1 MNRNSLAPILVLA
14 LLLLLAYPRLFAQPQ
29 SAVDSDPAPALMAAL
44 NAACVEDGA
53 KFSPYLTDANAA
65 AFNKLPSDERVSLME
80 RLVLLDTPGHPLL
93 SNNRDGQQVLRCE
106 AGDATQEFT
115 FGAPSVHDNLAY
127 VSLTVATGE
136 ALRVGLVRE
145 DGGWKLLSL
154 GLLLIDIPQLQK
166 QWDIQALKARE
177 QYAIEALQGIAQ
189 AVETYQRAFSK
200 LPETL
205 AQLGPPAKGG
215 VSPAAA
221 KLIDTDL
228 AAGVSH
234 GYKFRYRVTTAA
246 GSENPQF
253 EIAAVPEQYGKSG
266 NRSFLLDA
274 DGKIHAADKHGAV
287 ATSDDPVVSGEDSGV
302 P

>member
-1 MNRNSLAPILVLA
+1 
-14 LLLLLAYPRLFAQPQ
+14 
-29 SAVDSDPAPALMAAL
+29 MAAL
-44 NAACVEDGA
+44 NAACLEDAA

-106 AGDATQEFT
+106 AADATQEFT
-115 FGAPSVHDNLAY
+115 FGSPSVHDNLAY
-127 VSLTVATGE
+127 IPLAVPTGE
-136 ALRVGLVRE
+136 TLRVGLVRE

-166 QWDIQALKARE
+166 QWDVQALKARE
-177 QYAIEALQGIAQ
+177 QFAFDALQDIGQ
-189 AVETYQRAFSK
+189 AVETYQRAFGK
-200 LPETL
+200 LPEDL

-221 KLIDTDL
+221 KLIDADL
-228 AAGVSH
+228 AAGASH

-253 EIAAVPEQYGKSG
+253 EVAAVPDQYGKTG

-287 ATSDDPVVSGEDSGV
+287 ATADDPVVTTQDTGSS
-302 P
+302 

>member
-1 MNRNSLAPILVLA
+1 MNRNSLAPILTI
-14 LLLLLAYPRLFAQPQ
+14 LLLLLFPPRLFAQSQ
-29 SAVDSDPAPALMAAL
+29 SAADSDPAPALMAAL
-44 NAACVEDGA
+44 NAACLEDDA

-65 AFNKLPSDERVSLME
+65 AFHKLPSDERVSLME

-106 AGDATQEFT
+106 AADATQEFT
-115 FGAPSVHDNLAY
+115 FGAASIHDNLAFIA
-127 VSLTVATGE
+127 LTVATGE
-136 ALRVGLVRE
+136 TLRVGLVRE

-166 QWDIQALKARE
+166 QWDVQALKARE
-177 QYAIEALQGIAQ
+177 QYAIEALQGIAD
-189 AVETYQRAFSK
+189 AVQTYQRAFGK
-200 LPETL
+200 LPENL

-221 KLIDTDL
+221 KLIDADL
-228 AAGVSH
+228 AAGATH

-253 EIAAVPEQYGKSG
+253 EIAAVPDQYGRTG

-274 DGKIHAADKHGAV
+274 DGKIHAADKRGAV
-287 ATSDDPVVSGEDSGV
+287 ATSDDPVVTTQDTGA